1 MITFT
6 IILVASLSLLAAAA
20 LVILA
25 GGIGVALAFGDLI
38 VCGLIIWLLVKLFR
52 RRI

>member
-6 IILVASLSLLAAAA
+6 IILIALLSLAIAVA

-25 GGIGVALAFGDLI
+25 GGVGVVLAFGDLI
-38 VCGLIIWLLVKLFR
+38 ICAGIIWLIVKLFR
-52 RRI
+52 RR